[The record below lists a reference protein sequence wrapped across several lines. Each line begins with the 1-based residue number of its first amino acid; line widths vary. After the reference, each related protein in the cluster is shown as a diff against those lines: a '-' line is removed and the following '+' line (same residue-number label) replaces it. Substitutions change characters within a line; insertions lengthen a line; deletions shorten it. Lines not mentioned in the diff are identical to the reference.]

1 MASPRSIE
9 IHILGRAYKVA
20 CSHENRSGALIAAA
34 DYLDEKMRKIRD
46 SSKVIGAERI
56 AIMAG
61 LNLAHDLL
69 TQDGGGTLIEE
80 TRTRLSVIAAPCSI
94 LCWKIR
100 TNSSKLVLVPCG
112 VRGWLLLL

>member
-20 CSHENRSGALIAAA
+20 CTREQEPALIAAA
-34 DYLDEKMRKIRD
+34 DYLDEKMREIREG
-46 SSKVIGAERI
+46 SKVIGAERI

-69 TQDGGGTLIEE
+69 TNGGGTLLEE
-80 TRTRLSVIAAPCSI
+80 TRARVRHCSALLDSV
-94 LCWKIR
+94 LEDQD
-100 TNSSKLVLVPCG
+100 KLF
-112 VRGWLLLL
+112 